1 MYQIGHSLLQLDG
14 DLMSLPESNSVQE
27 EDTDVE
33 MHWTDVQ
40 KKEVVTGPFHL
51 HLGAHAGITWD
62 GILTDVG
69 GTQNLE

>member
-1 MYQIGHSLLQLDG
+1 
-14 DLMSLPESNSVQE
+14 
-27 EDTDVE
+27 